1 MSGSKFLLDTNAIL
15 YILDGDEV
23 LAELLYN
30 ERLYTSIITEMELLS
45 YKNITVREKQQI
57 KKFLSDFV
65 VVNIDDAIRDQTIE
79 IKKNTQLRLPDSIIA
94 ASSIV
99 LDMPLVTSDKQFK
112 TVVGLNLLYYEK

>member
-1 MSGSKFLLDTNAIL
+1 MSGSKFLLDTNAIF

-30 ERLYTSIITEMELLS
+30 ERLYASIITEIELLS

-94 ASSIV
+94 ASSLV
-99 LDMPLVTSDKQFK
+99 LDIPLVTSDKQFK
-112 TVVGLNLLYYEK
+112 TVAGLNLLYYEK